1 MCKPMPL
8 NLVRSYNS
16 ISANNININKFF
28 GFLEVDMECP
38 DSVLRPVLTYRFKG
52 KTIFPRGLFTGVYF
66 SEDLKAV
73 LPIGYKILKIHKAV
87 AYSGG
92 YLFYLIN
99 MLNKCTKLN
108 QQPLVLKDG

>member
-28 GFLEVDMECP
+28 GFLEVDIECP

-66 SEDLKAV
+66 SEELKAV
-73 LPIGYKILKIHKAV
+73 SKHGYKINLIRGYEFSKINLFKDYITV
-87 AYSGG
+87 FITL
-92 YLFYLIN
+92 YLFE
-99 MLNKCTKLN
+99 
-108 QQPLVLKDG
+108 